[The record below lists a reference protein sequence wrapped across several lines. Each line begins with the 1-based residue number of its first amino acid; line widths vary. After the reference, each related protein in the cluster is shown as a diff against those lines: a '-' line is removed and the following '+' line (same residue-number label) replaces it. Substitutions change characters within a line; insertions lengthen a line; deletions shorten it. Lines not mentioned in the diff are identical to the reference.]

1 MLFMARPMAFILDII
16 CALALLQGLF
26 NSSILNFIRE
36 GLINS
41 SNFFLSFELVFYIV
55 YFILFRL
62 EVTSILTLSFA
73 ASLKEFITELMF
85 PEL

>member
-1 MLFMARPMAFILDII
+1 MLLNASTQLLKDPCPGNTSLSLD
-16 CALALLQGLF
+16 
-26 NSSILNFIRE
+26 
-36 GLINS
+36 
-41 SNFFLSFELVFYIV
+41 
-55 YFILFRL
+55 FILFRL